1 MYNTHMKLYNK
12 KARFNYQIIDS
23 FETGIVLTGQEVKS
37 LRLGRGDLSD
47 SFARIQNGEVFLKN
61 AFIPPYQNAV
71 IKDYDP
77 KRERKLLLHRDQIR
91 SLAGSTNHLIPLSIY
106 EKNNMFKVDLGVGAS
121 KKQFDKRKTIKER
134 DEKRK
139 IEQDLRGI
147 KGNDSRRE

>member
-1 MYNTHMKLYNK
+1 MKLHNK

-23 FETGIVLTGQEVKS
+23 FEVGIVLSGQEVKS

-47 SFARIQNGEVFLKN
+47 SFAKVQNGEVFLKN
-61 AFIPPYQNAV
+61 AFIPAYQNAA

-77 KRERKLLLHRDQIR
+77 KRDRKLLMHREQIR
-91 SLAGSTNHLIPLSIY
+91 KLVGSTNQLIPLSIY
-106 EKNNMFKVDLGVGAS
+106 EKRNFFKVDLGVGVS
-121 KKQFDKRKTIKER
+121 KKKFDKRKAIKAR

-147 KGNDSRRE
+147 KGNDLRRE